1 MKRDDKVKTEE
12 ERTIEKRV
20 AKKKKNGKMIVIMA
34 PHAEGFGFF

>member
-20 AKKKKNGKMIVIMA
+20 AKKKNGKMIVIMA
-34 PHAEGFGFF
+34 PHAEGFGFS